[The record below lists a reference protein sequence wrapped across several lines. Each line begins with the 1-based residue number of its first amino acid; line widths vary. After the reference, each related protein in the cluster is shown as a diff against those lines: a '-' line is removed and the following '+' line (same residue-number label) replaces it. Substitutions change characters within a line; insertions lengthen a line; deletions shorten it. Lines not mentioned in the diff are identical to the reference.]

1 MIPELLD
8 IYQRWLKPIQTHH
21 AAFTTMEGMAE
32 FIVENVLADDENF
45 QNYLTTFMGTDMSA
59 YRVRKSMGKDF
70 TKIVYDKFSKDAFG
84 MLLDNPPTTKELKDP
99 EKFLTRIQ

>member
-1 MIPELLD
+1 
-8 IYQRWLKPIQTHH
+8 
-21 AAFTTMEGMAE
+21 
-32 FIVENVLADDENF
+32 
-45 QNYLTTFMGTDMSA
+45 
-59 YRVRKSMGKDF
+59 MGKDF